1 MKIKQRL
8 LALSIFLCEF
18 YLSSTENSLLSQ
30 ISFAQD
36 TDCQNAISNSIRRIE
51 NARSTVVKFEQF
63 KQRYQDYP
71 ANRSLGYA
79 VWISGEGAV
88 NVMSSKVFLT
98 DISTQ
103 IISNCKSISSVVFGQ
118 YETDWIR
125 TYGLMKNGKIEPFE
139 CLAPRRRGVEREL
152 SWGKEICL

>member
-8 LALSIFLCEF
+8 LALSVFLCEF

-51 NARSTVVKFEQF
+51 NARSTIVKFEQF

-71 ANRSLGYA
+71 TNRALGYSFSL
-79 VWISGEGAV
+79 SGEGV
-88 NVMSSKVFLT
+88 LDVMSSKVFLT

-103 IISNCKSISSVVFGQ
+103 IISNCQSISSVSFSQ
-118 YETDWIR
+118 YRTDWVG
-125 TYGLMKNGKIEPFE
+125 TFGLMKNRKVEPFE
-139 CLAPRRRGVEREL
+139 CLPPERGREL
-152 SWGKEICL
+152 SWGKRICI

>member
-8 LALSIFLCEF
+8 LALTVFLCDL

-71 ANRSLGYA
+71 TNRSFGYYA
-79 VWISGEGAV
+79 LISGEGSV
-88 NVMSSKVFLT
+88 DVMSSKVFLT

-103 IISNCKSISSVVFGQ
+103 IILNCKSISSVAFGRDK
-118 YETDWIR
+118 TDWIR

-139 CLAPRRRGVEREL
+139 CLPPRGRVERKL
-152 SWGKEICL
+152 PWGKDICL

>member
-8 LALSIFLCEF
+8 LALTVFLCEF
-18 YLSSTENSLLSQ
+18 YLSSTTENSLLSQ
-30 ISFAQD
+30 TSFAQD

-51 NARSTVVKFEQF
+51 NASSTVVKFEQF

-71 ANRSLGYA
+71 TNLSLGYY
-79 VWISGEGAV
+79 VLISGEGSV
-88 NVMSSKVFLT
+88 DVMSSKVFLT

-103 IISNCKSISSVVFGQ
+103 IISNCKSISSVTFGR
-118 YETDWIR
+118 YKSDWVR
-125 TYGLMKNGKIEPFE
+125 TYGLMKNGKTEPFK
-139 CLAPRRRGVEREL
+139 CISPGRGAEREL